1 MTTQYDPL
9 ETEERRRAAR
19 AREEEA
25 RARVR
30 RARSS
35 IANLDSLIADTEAQL
50 ARYKTRRAAL
60 ADEAEKADLE
70 AALAL
75 DDVETI
81 DAAERARGAS

>member
-19 AREEEA
+19 DREEEA
-25 RARVR
+25 RARWR